1 MDPIAWTPDEP
12 NVGAPPASFA
22 VLRRFARGA
31 YLAMA
36 GLPAANLYLV
46 RHGVVRILVP
56 DREPGREA
64 TTALLG
70 PGQVVGEAALLG
82 GRSYHASALAESAV
96 EAWALPVGPLLA
108 TLPCDAHLAQTMLAA
123 LAERLGLTRAVL
135 ADSVLLPVSARI
147 PDVVARLG
155 SCADGDGTPLTRK
168 LLATLIG
175 ARRETVSRIANA
187 RAAPCR

>member
-1 MDPIAWTPDEP
+1 MSAIERPTREQAGD
-12 NVGAPPASFA
+12 APPADFA
-22 VLRRFARGA
+22 SLRRFPRGA

-36 GLPAANLYLV
+36 GLPASHLYLI
-46 RHGVVRILVP
+46 RRGVVRILVP

-70 PGQVVGEAALLG
+70 PGQVVGIAGLLG
-82 GRSYHASALAESAV
+82 GPTYHASVLAESAV
-96 EAWALPVGPLLA
+96 EAWALPVA
-108 TLPCDAHLAQTMLAA
+108 RVAAA
-123 LAERLGLTRAVL
+123 LPDDRRLALTLLTALGERLGLTRAVL

-155 SCADGDGTPLTRK
+155 SCADGDGAPLTRK

-175 ARRETVSRIANA
+175 ARRETVSRIANGR
-187 RAAPCR
+187 RAP